1 MTCWKEISVWY
12 WNEFYRK
19 SQLNCHQT
27 CYRMLEMYGIS
38 NAHNWLFTHIG
49 SRPRSHIR
57 WYVYYVPQFF
67 PLNNSIFPLI
77 EYHSFNCF
85 FHSARY
91 FFSFCIAKLF
101 YHTLLKIKEKI
112 SWRRKNAHYSCDHLS
127 VGQFDS
133 RERCADECKFYWIV
147 CLFYVILTEFWWIL
161 EFFWAIENKF
171 ENEKGLNRL
180 G

>member
-19 SQLNCHQT
+19 SQLNYHQT

-112 SWRRKNAHYSCDHLS
+112 SWRRHIIRATTCQLDNSI
-127 VGQFDS
+127 V
-133 RERCADECKFYWIV
+133 ERDVRMNVNSTE
-147 CLFYVILTEFWWIL
+147 LFVYFMW
-161 EFFWAIENKF
+161 F
-171 ENEKGLNRL
+171 
-180 G
+180 